1 MNKKELSKQRFD
13 AAAPQRAALSRNL
26 RQLKEERK
34 LTQDQLAEM
43 TGLSLNEV
51 ARILKETVNPQLS
64 LMVGLANGLGVP
76 LTQLLDLTINPA
88 DLIRF
93 DCQDVAGIIE
103 QELATLPLEEQ
114 QHICRMVCLEAS
126 HFRNTRPNP
135 NKLYIK

>member
-51 ARILKETVNPQLS
+51 ARILKET
-64 LMVGLANGLGVP
+64 ANG
-76 LTQLLDLTINPA
+76 
-88 DLIRF
+88 R
-93 DCQDVAGIIE
+93 AGK
-103 QELATLPLEEQ
+103 
-114 QHICRMVCLEAS
+114 R
-126 HFRNTRPNP
+126 TRRSPDSAAGP
-135 NKLYIK
+135 DD